1 MLYGVRQDGQT
12 LIGPILAR
20 LADPDEHRLSPDK
33 VAALLG
39 VSRGELAKAAG
50 VDRNTLARSPGNL
63 RVQRLLSEIVRVLD
77 RARSLTGDPDRAI
90 VWFRHQPIE
99 AYGFK
104 TPQELVLAGHEDAV
118 MAFLDDLEHG
128 TYA

>member
-1 MLYGVRQDGQT
+1 M
-12 LIGPILAR
+12 
-20 LADPDEHRLSPDK
+20 
-33 VAALLG
+33 
-39 VSRGELAKAAG
+39 
-50 VDRNTLARSPGNL
+50 RNLK
-63 RVQRLLSEIVRVLD
+63 RLLDSCCVL
-77 RARSLTGDPDRAI
+77 
-90 VWFRHQPIE
+90 FRHQPIE